1 VCVVRP
7 INKTAHAKK
16 RCRKPSQFE
25 YGALDLCVIS
35 LFFFVCMLSH
45 YANNNTINHKGKP
58 HLPPPQKNPRRYDSM
73 HPTTLPFPSGFGTQ
87 KKKH

>member
-35 LFFFVCMLSH
+35 LFFFVCMLLH

-58 HLPPPQKNPRRYDSM
+58 HLPPPEKSEALRLYASNNA
-73 HPTTLPFPSGFGTQ
+73 TLSFRLWYS